1 MKSVHQYPKSST
13 ARCGAALV
21 ELAICLPILLIITFG
36 SIEAANSISLKQALT
51 EVAYE
56 AARIAVAQGRTEQ
69 DARTRATEILAAR
82 NIDNA
87 TVEISPKIKSTTKPG
102 TEVTVTISAPAESGS
117 VAPQWYFRGTT
128 MSATVV
134 MVRL

>member
-1 MKSVHQYPKSST
+1 M
-13 ARCGAALV
+13 V
-21 ELAICLPILLIITFG
+21 ELALCLPILLIITFG